1 MPWPLFLSLLLSW
14 TSKETCYRENA
25 VMSELTGEILVARRK
40 IGSRVS
46 HTKEHLRTSEAGSG
60 SLLEPDEGPRNV
72 GAATPSDM
80 TCTKLSPPQ
89 QPDPDI
95 TSE

>member
-25 VMSELTGEILVARRK
+25 VMSELTEEILVARRK

-46 HTKEHLRTSEAGSG
+46 HTKGYLHSA
-60 SLLEPDEGPRNV
+60 NF
-72 GAATPSDM
+72 
-80 TCTKLSPPQ
+80 
-89 QPDPDI
+89 
-95 TSE
+95 